1 MDPAILALIVLGVI
15 VVLYVTEIIPLA
27 LTSVGGCIA
36 MALLGIVSFN
46 DAFSGFSNNVV
57 LLIAGMMVVGSALFE
72 TGAAENIGVRITT
85 AARSS
90 EKIILFIIMLVVAAL
105 SAFLNNTATTAMFV
119 TVVFGIVMHN
129 KSKFNSK
136 RMMMPL
142 AFAANAGGMLTLVGS
157 TPTVIVQ
164 GVLTQAGHAPVGFFE
179 FAKIGAPVL
188 LLVIVYML
196 TIGYKELDR
205 LKVDPNK
212 KASTWE
218 IPNGDTPKRTEKMA
232 TALGI
237 MLLCIILFA
246 TEVIATGLTAMLGAW
261 LVLFTGCVRVK
272 ETFAHFDWTTVFVL
286 AGSLGIAKGLEVS
299 GAGQLI
305 SDNVLSIGFADS
317 PYIIF
322 ATLLAIGM
330 ILTQFMSNTATT
342 ALLAPIALF
351 ISQGM
356 EVSPYPLMLGLCTM
370 TAAAFASPVATPPNT
385 MVLVGGYR
393 FKDFLL
399 VGGVLN
405 LLVFVLVVS
414 LVPIIWPF

>member
-1 MDPAILALIVLGVI
+1 MDPAVLALMVLGVV
-15 VVLYVTEIIPLA
+15 VVLYITEVIPLA
-27 LTSVGGCIA
+27 LTSIGGCIA
-36 MALLGIVSFN
+36 MALLGVVSFA

-72 TGAAENIGVRITT
+72 TGAAESIGCRITT

-90 EKIILFIIMLVVAAL
+90 EKIILLIIMLVVGML
-105 SAFLNNTATTAMFV
+105 SAFLNNTATTATFV
-119 TVVFGIVMHN
+119 TVVIGICMNN
-129 KSKFNSK
+129 KANFKGT
-136 RMMMPL
+136 RMLMPV

-164 GVLTQAGHAPVGFFE
+164 GVLTQAGHAPLGFFE
-179 FAKIGAPVL
+179 FSKIGLPILA
-188 LLVIVYML
+188 LVVIYML
-196 TIGYKELDR
+196 TVGYKALGGI
-205 LKVDPNK
+205 KVGQNNK
-212 KASTWE
+212 AASWE
-218 IPNGDTPKRTEKMA
+218 IPNGDRPKRTNKMK
-232 TALGI
+232 TALAI

-246 TEVIATGLTAMLGAW
+246 TETIPTGLTAMLGAW
-261 LVLFTGCVRVK
+261 LVLFTGCVKVR
-272 ETFAHFDWTTVFVL
+272 ETFQNFDWTTVFVL

-305 SDNVLSIGFADS
+305 SDSVLSIGFADS

-322 ATLLAIGM
+322 ATLVGIGM
-330 ILTQFMSNTATT
+330 VLTQFMSNTATT

-351 ISQGM
+351 IAQGM
-356 EVSPYPLMLGLCTM
+356 DVSPYPLMLGLCTI

-385 MVLVGGYR
+385 MVLLAGYR
-393 FKDFLL
+393 FKDYLL

-405 LLVFVLVVS
+405 LLVFVMVVF